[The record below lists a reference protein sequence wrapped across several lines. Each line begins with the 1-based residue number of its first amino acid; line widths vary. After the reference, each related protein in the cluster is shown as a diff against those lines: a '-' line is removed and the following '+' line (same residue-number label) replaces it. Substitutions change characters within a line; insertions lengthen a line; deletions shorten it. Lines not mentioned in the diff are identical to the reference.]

1 MIRSTVRSVVERSPR
16 VARIYREVRD
26 QLDQGAPA
34 VVTPW
39 GWTLRGHPTMAGG
52 GHEPNE
58 TRLVR
63 ELLQDVDVLVNVGAN
78 VGYYCCHALEL
89 GKTVIAIEPVA
100 RNVRY
105 LLANIDDNGWGNRAE
120 VFPVALG
127 AESGVQTIY
136 GGGTG
141 ASLVENWASIPSSYQ
156 SQVPILTLDRILG
169 STLIGRKA
177 LILADIEGAEY
188 SMLQGA
194 TKTLQSDLKHIW
206 IVEINATQHQP
217 EATPINPWLLETFRL
232 FFNMGYTASTV
243 DNERRSVGEQFVESA
258 AGTGQLGSS
267 NFLFMPKLI

>member
-1 MIRSTVRSVVERSPR
+1 
-16 VARIYREVRD
+16 
-26 QLDQGAPA
+26 
-34 VVTPW
+34 
-39 GWTLRGHPTMAGG
+39 MAGG
-52 GHEPNE
+52 GHEPDE

-63 ELLQDVDVLVNVGAN
+63 ELLRDVDVLVNIGAN

-127 AESGVQTIY
+127 AESGVQIIW
-136 GGGTG
+136 GGSTG
-141 ASLVENWASIPSSYQ
+141 ASLVENWASIPTSYQ
-156 SQVPILTLDRILG
+156 NQVPVLTLDRVLG
-169 STLIGRKA
+169 SALMGQKA

-194 TKTLQSDLKHIW
+194 MKTLHSDPSHIW
-206 IVEINATQHQP
+206 IVEITATQHQP
-217 EATPINPWLLETFRL
+217 EATPINPLLLDTLQL
-232 FFNMGYTASTV
+232 FFNAGYTASSV
-243 DNERRSVGEQFVESA
+243 DGERRVVEEQFVESA
-258 AGTGQLGSS
+258 AVTGQLGAT

>member
-1 MIRSTVRSVVERSPR
+1 
-16 VARIYREVRD
+16 
-26 QLDQGAPA
+26 
-34 VVTPW
+34 
-39 GWTLRGHPTMAGG
+39 MAGG
-52 GHEPNE
+52 GHEPDE

-63 ELLQDVDVLVNVGAN
+63 ELLRDVDVFVNIGAN

-89 GKTVIAIEPVA
+89 GKTIIAIEPVA

-127 AESGVQTIY
+127 AESGVQIIW

-141 ASLVENWASIPSSYQ
+141 ASLVENWASIPTSYR

-169 STLIGRKA
+169 SALMGRRA
-177 LILADIEGAEY
+177 LIVADIEGAEY
-188 SMLQGA
+188 AMLQGA
-194 TKTLQSDLKHIW
+194 MRTLYNDPKHIW
-206 IVEINATQHQP
+206 IVEITGTQHQP

-232 FFNMGYTASTV
+232 FFNAGYTASTV
-243 DNERRSVGEQFVESA
+243 DGERRMVDERFVESA
-258 AGTGQLGSS
+258 AVTGRLGSS